1 MWLSSDSRVDRVPR
15 ATHRDG
21 WDNTEL
27 EGSEQVSAQ
36 VRRDGRGRSARGRR
50 LATARRGLRAHQN
63 RRCAVRLDSTGL
75 DWSQYRTHLS
85 IVILVVNAYEYCQCT
100 LECLSGVAQL
110 RVSDS
115 SEDRWPHGGLDARAR
130 RARRQG
136 FLAPADAEGGA
147 WRAHRYPHLPV
158 RAAQTQDEAP
168 PRGWLV
174 LIAHFYS
181 VFTIIYLMY
190 GPL

>member
-1 MWLSSDSRVDRVPR
+1 MAETTLSSKVVNKCLRKFAEMAVDAVL
-15 ATHRDG
+15 AVAD
-21 WDNTEL
+21 L
-27 EGSEQVSAQ
+27 Q
-36 VRRDGRGRSARGRR
+36 RRDVDFELIKIEGVQCDST
-50 LATARRGLRAHQN
+50 L
-63 RRCAVRLDSTGL
+63 LDSTGL
-75 DWSQYRTHLS
+75 NIAPTWALS
-85 IVILVVNAYEYCQCT
+85 FWLWMHTSTVSVHCG
-100 LECLSGVAQL
+100 CLSGVAQL

-174 LIAHFYS
+174 LIAHFYC